1 LCTPVSQ
8 KNPWWVHVGFKCCR
22 RGACWVDAECR
33 LGVKVYPQLA
43 GSVLAQCTE
52 SSHRVSRPAP
62 SMAPKDRPPMPCGVC
77 PYGGSGSQKGHGFK
91 DREPN
96 PARREST
103 PQGTHPRGKPN
114 PQGNQTHTG
123 THPAGEPTLPT
134 QQAELKAAKT
144 LLLQAEQSKKGT
156 ISIKQSFA
164 NWLKKNSS
172 EAILGLT
179 QTSVF
184 KKGL

>member
-1 LCTPVSQ
+1 MQDGCKGVSATRRLSACS
-8 KNPWWVHVGFKCCR
+8 VHR
-22 RGACWVDAECR
+22 II
-33 LGVKVYPQLA
+33 
-43 GSVLAQCTE
+43 
-52 SSHRVSRPAP
+52 AP
-62 SMAPKDRPPMPCGVC
+62 SVSSRSQHGPEGPHPMPCGVC

-114 PQGNQTHTG
+114 PPGNQTHKG
-123 THPAGEPTLPT
+123 THPTGEPTLPT

-164 NWLKKNSS
+164 NWLKKNSG